1 MIGFRKQNTD
11 GRFSDKE
18 LSDLADSRVKTLMN
32 DKNRGMEFIDKY
44 QNKKPL
50 DIVGGLKSEGALSDT
65 LADGISSIINK
76 MESNGFNIDIK
87 FKDSARFIDDAFD
100 RMPKTAEG
108 ILGRV
113 RNIDANTNLQGD
125 LKKTQYLRIKDKPSH
140 AMETISHELMHSI
153 TNVSIDYAK
162 KFPKSKEGI
171 ALKRISDMQKILE
184 RKMMNKYESAGSTGS
199 KMLDAEILSFKN
211 NGKYRDIGIFG
222 NEKEFISYATTNP
235 EVIRI
240 LKDITYKKG
249 NSKATML
256 NKIRDY
262 IFSMFGLEKKY
273 QQEFTTF
280 YDKISKSSIKLS
292 EMTDYSK
299 LDNIVKYTQ

>member
-125 LKKTQYLRIKDKPSH
+125 LKKTQYLRIKDKPSN
-140 AMETISHELMHSI
+140 AMETISHELMHSV

-184 RKMMNKYESAGSTGS
+184 RKMMNKYELTGSTGS

-222 NEKEFISYATTNP
+222 NEREFISYATTNP
-235 EVIRI
+235 EAIRI

-262 IFSMFGLEKKY
+262 IFSMLGLEKKY